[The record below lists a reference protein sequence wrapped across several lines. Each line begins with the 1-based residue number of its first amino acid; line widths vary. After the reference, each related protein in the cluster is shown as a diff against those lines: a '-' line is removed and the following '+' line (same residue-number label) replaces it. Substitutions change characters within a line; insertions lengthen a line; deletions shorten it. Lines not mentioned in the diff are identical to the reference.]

1 MKEDDF
7 KSGDRRD
14 GGRPAPGRRD
24 DARRDNSAGSRP
36 FNRDEDRSRP
46 TRSGPT
52 SNRSDNERPRRDV
65 DRRDTNA
72 SPRPF
77 NRDQTRPTSDSRR
90 DDNRP
95 NGGSADR
102 PDRADGDAA
111 NRPRDR
117 FNSDDRS
124 RPASDRADGDAAN
137 RPNRRFDRDN
147 NAGSADRRSDSPRR
161 DDNRTTGSASR
172 FGNNPERREEYPRPK
187 FNRDNNRPD
196 ERPRYNDRSAP
207 RFDRDAP
214 VRRVD
219 TDRDVEPRN
228 REPRAERAERPAD
241 DSRQRSGE
249 NRFGQERQY
258 NERRNRAD
266 EPAAPRENTARPY
279 NRDERDGRS
288 ADAGPRNDRGRET
301 DRNTSPRRED
311 DRPRSFDR
319 NAGAGPRNE
328 RSGSKPRFDTD
339 RRSGSS
345 YSSPAPRFP
354 RRDDTDSTPR
364 RSGPSSEDRRVGK
377 YDRAPRYDKETMRN
391 SIPQRKRDELDRAEK
406 HDDGTIRLNRYIAN
420 AGICSRREAD
430 ELIARGDVQVNGK
443 VVTEMGHKVQ
453 PGDVV
458 KYGNRILNPE
468 KMVYVLLNKPK
479 DYITTT
485 DDPEERRTVMEL
497 VADAGPFRIY
507 PVGRLDRNTTGLMLM
522 TNDGELAEKLTHP
535 SNGIRKIYQVEL
547 DKPIS
552 DEHFEA
558 IQRGV
563 ELEDGVIKPDAVS
576 IVTPDAQ
583 VVGIEIHS
591 GRNRIVRRIFENFGY
606 EVTKLDRTSYAGL
619 TKKELP
625 RGKWRFLEP
634 KEVIKLKYLQ

>member
-7 KSGDRRD
+7 KSGDRRE
-14 GGRPAPGRRD
+14 GGRPAYGRRD
-24 DARRDNSAGSRP
+24 DARSGNNDARPRMNTDRRDDNAGSRP
-36 FNRDEDRSRP
+36 FNRDQARQNAARP
-46 TRSGPT
+46 DAARP
-52 SNRSDNERPRRDV
+52 NRADGATPRNSDDRPRRDFGS
-65 DRRDTNA
+65 RDENA
-72 SPRPF
+72 GSRPF
-77 NRDQTRPTSDSRR
+77 NRDSRR

-95 NGGSADR
+95 TNGSTDR
-102 PDRADGDAA
+102 PRY
-111 NRPRDR
+111 
-117 FNSDDRS
+117 NSDDRN
-124 RPASDRADGDAAN
+124 RPASD
-137 RPNRRFDRDN
+137 NRRFDRDATN
-147 NAGSADRRSDSPRR
+147 SDRRSDSPRR
-161 DDNRTTGSASR
+161 DDNRTGSASR
-172 FGNNPERREEYPRPK
+172 FGNKPERREEYPRPK
-187 FNRDNNRPD
+187 FNRDNNRSD
-196 ERPRYNDRSAP
+196 ERPRYNDRPAP

-214 VRRVD
+214 TRQFD
-219 TDRDVEPRN
+219 NDRPERNDRSEPRT
-228 REPRAERAERPAD
+228 EQPRSDRPARSTD
-241 DSRQRSGE
+241 DIRQRSGE
-249 NRFGQERQY
+249 DRFGQERKY
-258 NERRNRAD
+258 EERRT
-266 EPAAPRENTARPY
+266 AAPRENTDRPY
-279 NRDERDGRS
+279 NRDDRSQNTER
-288 ADAGPRNDRGRET
+288 P
-301 DRNTSPRRED
+301 TSPRRND
-311 DRPRSFDR
+311 DRRDDARPRSFDR
-319 NAGAGPRNE
+319 DAPRRFDND
-328 RSGSKPRFDTD
+328 RNTSSDRPKPRFDND
-339 RRSGSS
+339 RPTGSRN
-345 YSSPAPRFP
+345 SSPAPRFP
-354 RRDDTDSTPR
+354 RQDNQSGPR
-364 RSGPSSEDRRVGK
+364 RSGPSSEERRVGK
-377 YDRAPRYDKETMRN
+377 YDRAPRYDQETMRN
-391 SIPQRKRDELDRAEK
+391 SIPQRKREELERAEK
-406 HDDGTIRLNRYIAN
+406 RDDGTIRLNRYIAN

-535 SNGIRKIYQVEL
+535 SNEIKKVYQVEL

-563 ELEDGVIKPDAVS
+563 ELEDGLIKPDALS

-625 RGKWRFLEP
+625 RGNWRFLEP

>member
-1 MKEDDF
+1 MKEDDS

-36 FNRDEDRSRP
+36 FNRDEDRSR
-46 TRSGPT
+46 TARSGPT
-52 SNRSDNERPRRDV
+52 PSRSDN
-65 DRRDTNA
+65 DR
-72 SPRPF
+72 PRPF

-90 DDNRP
+90 EDNRP
-95 NGGSADR
+95 NSGSADG
-102 PDRADGDAA
+102 PDRADGP
-111 NRPRDR
+111 RPR
-117 FNSDDRS
+117 FNSDERS
-124 RPASDRADGDAAN
+124 RPASDRADG
-137 RPNRRFDRDN
+137 PNRRFDRDN
-147 NAGSADRRSDSPRR
+147 NAGNADRRSDSPRR

-196 ERPRYNDRSAP
+196 DRPRYNDRPAP

-214 VRRVD
+214 TRRVD
-219 TDRDVEPRN
+219 NDRDVEPRN
-228 REPRAERAERPAD
+228 VEPHAERAERPAD
-241 DSRQRSGE
+241 DGRQRSGE

-266 EPAAPRENTARPY
+266 EPAAPRENTARPH
-279 NRDERDGRS
+279 NRDDRDGRS
-288 ADAGPRNDRGRET
+288 ADAGPRNDRGREA
-301 DRNTSPRRED
+301 DRNNSPRRDD

-319 NAGAGPRNE
+319 NGGAGPRND
-328 RSGSKPRFDTD
+328 KPRLDTD

-377 YDRAPRYDKETMRN
+377 YDRAPRYDKETMRS

-535 SNGIRKIYQVEL
+535 SNGIKKVYQVEL
-547 DKPIS
+547 DKPIT

-563 ELEDGVIKPDAVS
+563 ELEDGLIKPDALS

-634 KEVIKLKYLQ
+634 KEVVKLKYLQ